1 MPSLCVLCVV
11 CQKCQYTQ
19 YKCQCGAPHTHGSTF
34 LQSSKFQE
42 FYRVTILAVCSVAC
56 HTWLLP
62 CLIHVPSWVQLLQ
75 VPRRYRRVHTHTYI
89 HQSQPLPTATR
100 VLKTGSTASHNN
112 VPCMDSILQSCPAFL
127 RRNKSIV
134 GGCCQQTQGY
144 NVVAIFFPIGSVVP
158 HTCPTQES

>member
-1 MPSLCVLCVV
+1 MWC
-11 CQKCQYTQ
+11 T
-19 YKCQCGAPHTHGSTF
+19 THPREHISTVF
-34 LQSSKFQE
+34 
-42 FYRVTILAVCSVAC
+42 
-56 HTWLLP
+56 
-62 CLIHVPSWVQLLQ
+62 Q
-75 VPRRYRRVHTHTYI
+75 VPRILPSNCFGCLQRCMPYLAASVSLPCPILGAVATGTQKVSMCTTHTI
-89 HQSQPLPTATR
+89 HQLQPLPTATR